1 MDNVHLYAPIDKADD
16 EQRMVYGYASTESL
30 DSQNEIV
37 KKSALQNAL
46 EDYMK
51 YANIREMH
59 QPSAVG
65 KTKQANLDKKGLYIA
80 VKVVDDKAWEKV
92 KEGVYNGFSIGG
104 RVLQQIDNEITD
116 LKLSEISL
124 VDRPAN
130 PDAVFDVWKMDGDQK
145 EEIIEKKDIKKDVYG
160 ADYLIDLACSLSMF
174 IESEKYEGEDSSK
187 LEAALKNIKA
197 AVVTELK
204 EGEYFDDIT
213 VENIQ
218 YAEKTLNLSKKD
230 EEVVEETVEEVV
242 ETEGEE
248 ATEEPEVQATE
259 ESVPSEDKVE
269 TEEVVET
276 PVEEEKVE
284 EATEEVVEEP
294 VVEEKSEKAVF
305 FKSIEDKIAT
315 GKMPDDEELTKM
327 LELSDID
334 VNQKNIDI
342 LKYDLAG
349 KIIDHITATMKE
361 TEENDAKKADLE
373 AIQKETARPVAT
385 KNHQFDE
392 VMVLINKLEDQLV
405 KTTAAD
411 APALP
416 QSETQPESPAETTN
430 PVLEL
435 LRQAV
440 ALLTQSGEGN
450 QLTASEEEKLRN
462 GVVAG
467 SERTSKDNI
476 KADIEVGTLE
486 KMEDKIAELTE
497 KLAKLESQPVPV
509 KVVASYQTIEKGFVG
524 NESSDDKKAEL
535 EKALKRADEI
545 QELYKAGDTNPLLVK
560 EANELTATIQRLQRE
575 I

>member
-1 MDNVHLYAPIDKADD
+1 
-16 EQRMVYGYASTESL
+16 
-30 DSQNEIV
+30 
-37 KKSALQNAL
+37 
-46 EDYMK
+46 
-51 YANIREMH
+51 
-59 QPSAVG
+59 
-65 KTKQANLDKKGLYIA
+65 
-80 VKVVDDKAWEKV
+80 
-92 KEGVYNGFSIGG
+92 
-104 RVLQQIDNEITD
+104 
-116 LKLSEISL
+116 
-124 VDRPAN
+124 
-130 PDAVFDVWKMDGDQK
+130 
-145 EEIIEKKDIKKDVYG
+145 
-160 ADYLIDLACSLSMF
+160 
-174 IESEKYEGEDSSK
+174 
-187 LEAALKNIKA
+187 
-197 AVVTELK
+197 
-204 EGEYFDDIT
+204 
-213 VENIQ
+213 
-218 YAEKTLNLSKKD
+218 
-230 EEVVEETVEEVV
+230 
-242 ETEGEE
+242 
-248 ATEEPEVQATE
+248 
-259 ESVPSEDKVE
+259 
-269 TEEVVET
+269 
-276 PVEEEKVE
+276 
-284 EATEEVVEEP
+284 
-294 VVEEKSEKAVF
+294 
-305 FKSIEDKIAT
+305 
-315 GKMPDDEELTKM
+315 
-327 LELSDID
+327 
-334 VNQKNIDI
+334 
-342 LKYDLAG
+342 
-349 KIIDHITATMKE
+349 MKE

-405 KTTAAD
+405 KTIAAD

-440 ALLTQSGEGN
+440 ALLTQSGGGN

-467 SERTSKDNI
+467 SERTPKDNI
-476 KADIEVGTLE
+476 KADIEIGTLE